1 MKKTLVSVF
10 ILLICSFAVFSQSK
24 GIDSQTTKIKDEAR
38 KSTIGNDVSR
48 SWSWGKDKTKIRKKL
63 PNPYKFNARRDILIN
78 MIIGILKDNKMIV
91 DEAASRFKEGLI
103 VTQPFIFAKGL
114 VLTKSE
120 LNRYSILPLGTNTW
134 TRGRY
139 TLTVDIQSLDGI
151 KNNIS
156 VTAKVEGRSRTGL
169 FSEWLTLS
177 SSGTAEDEFLAKLVD
192 NFGVGLPKGQR
203 KP

>member
-10 ILLICSFAVFSQSK
+10 ILLICSFAVFSQQK

-38 KSTIGNDVSR
+38 KPTIGNDVSR

-78 MIIGILKDNKMIV
+78 MIIGILKDNQMIV
-91 DEAASRFKEGLI
+91 DEAASRFKDGLI

-114 VLTKSE
+114 VLTKNE

-139 TLTVDIQSLDGI
+139 TLIVDVQSLDGI

-156 VTAKVEGRSRTGL
+156 VTAKVEGRLRTGL

-192 NFGVGLPKGQR
+192 NFGGGLPEGQR